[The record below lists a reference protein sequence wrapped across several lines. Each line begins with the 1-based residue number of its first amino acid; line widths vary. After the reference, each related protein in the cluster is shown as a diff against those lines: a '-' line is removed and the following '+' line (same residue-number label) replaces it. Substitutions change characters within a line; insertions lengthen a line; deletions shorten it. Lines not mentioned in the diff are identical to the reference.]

1 MAMPWLLPAAA
12 MSTDDECRYDC
23 LLLSSAAVDL
33 CGPCAVGCDPGRAA
47 ARSHDPRVVTPT
59 SLLCRSW
66 TIPLNDGSRT
76 GHHALVTA
84 ISMPLVMPVPEVAAV
99 PEIAAAPDVHEV
111 REVPEAQDDA
121 GEGDLVERLR
131 AGERA
136 AVEAAYLA
144 HHAAI
149 RSFARRLVGDAASAE
164 DIVHEAFVALPRAI
178 RRFRGEGSLRAFLI
192 GVAANHSRR
201 HVRSAMRRR
210 RATERLAAREELE
223 PRTIDATAALITR
236 ELANRLWAA
245 LDELPIDQRVVFV
258 LCEAE
263 QRTSVEVAGIVGAPE
278 GTVRTRLFHAKR
290 KLRAMLGE
298 TP

>member
-1 MAMPWLLPAAA
+1 
-12 MSTDDECRYDC
+12 
-23 LLLSSAAVDL
+23 
-33 CGPCAVGCDPGRAA
+33 
-47 ARSHDPRVVTPT
+47 VVTQT
-59 SLLCRSW
+59 SRLCTAWS
-66 TIPLNDGSRT
+66 IPLNGAAQT

-84 ISMPLVMPVPEVAAV
+84 ISMPLVMPVPEMADV
-99 PEIAAAPDVHEV
+99 PEVIEVTEATAKASAEAIAA
-111 REVPEAQDDA
+111 DDA
-121 GEGDLVERLR
+121 AESDLVERLR

-136 AVEAAYLA
+136 AVEAAYVA

-149 RSFARRLVGDAASAE
+149 RSFARRLVGDASSAE

-201 HVRSAMRRR
+201 AVRSAMRRR

-223 PRTIDATAALITR
+223 PRTIDATDALITR
-236 ELANRLWAA
+236 QLANRLWAA
-245 LDELPIDQRVVFV
+245 LDELPIDQRIVFV

-290 KLRAMLGE
+290 KLREMLGDA
-298 TP
+298 